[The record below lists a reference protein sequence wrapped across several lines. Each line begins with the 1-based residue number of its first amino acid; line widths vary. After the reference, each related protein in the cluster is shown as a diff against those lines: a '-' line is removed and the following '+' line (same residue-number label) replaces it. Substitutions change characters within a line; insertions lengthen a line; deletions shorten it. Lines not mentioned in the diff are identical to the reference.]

1 MNHSRQ
7 GSTYT
12 PKTADQRSTWVNQ
25 GQMIH
30 LIAENVL
37 SLLTEDFWDF
47 DFIKE
52 ESFVRGTSGV
62 TLALD
67 WNDGIENSFRFSM
80 CFALFAI
87 TYVSY
92 TCKLQCTSYHPI

>member
-12 PKTADQRSTWVNQ
+12 PKTADRRSTGVNQ

-37 SLLTEDFWDF
+37 SLLTEDF
-47 DFIKE
+47 
-52 ESFVRGTSGV
+52 
-62 TLALD
+62 
-67 WNDGIENSFRFSM
+67 
-80 CFALFAI
+80 
-87 TYVSY
+87 
-92 TCKLQCTSYHPI
+92 